1 MRTVDFTDKAYS
13 DIDYFKKS
21 GNTVILRKI
30 NSLIQNILESP
41 FEGIGKP
48 EPLKYELSGLW
59 SRRINLEHQIIYEVL
74 DETIVILSLRGHY

>member
-41 FEGIGKP
+41 FEGIGKTRTTEIWTFRTLIP
-48 EPLKYELSGLW
+48 
-59 SRRINLEHQIIYEVL
+59 Q
-74 DETIVILSLRGHY
+74 D